1 VVSGAVIHFAYMA
14 AILLGGAGVLV
25 LDRRLRLG
33 AAGPR
38 LIRAIALTVP
48 PLLVF
53 DGVGAARGWFA
64 SSARLNS
71 LIVAPGVPVEE
82 PVLLAF
88 LSLLSVVLWRL
99 FRPPAR

>member
-1 VVSGAVIHFAYMA
+1 MTRFAYLSA
-14 AILLGGAGVLV
+14 LALSWAGVLV
-25 LDRRLRLG
+25 LDRRISLG

-38 LIRAIALTVP
+38 LVRTIALTVP

-53 DGVGAARGWFA
+53 DAVGAARGWFA
-64 SSARLNS
+64 SNPRLNA
-71 LIVAPGVPVEE
+71 LILAPGIPVEE

>member
-1 VVSGAVIHFAYMA
+1 MTRFAYLA
-14 AILLGGAGVLV
+14 ALVLAWAGVLV

-33 AAGPR
+33 VAGLR
-38 LIRAIALTVP
+38 LVRAMALTVP

-53 DGVGAARGWFA
+53 DAVGAARGWFA

-71 LIVAPGVPVEE
+71 LIVAPGIPLEE

-88 LSLLSVVLWRL
+88 LTLLSVVLWRL
-99 FRPPAR
+99 FQPPAP